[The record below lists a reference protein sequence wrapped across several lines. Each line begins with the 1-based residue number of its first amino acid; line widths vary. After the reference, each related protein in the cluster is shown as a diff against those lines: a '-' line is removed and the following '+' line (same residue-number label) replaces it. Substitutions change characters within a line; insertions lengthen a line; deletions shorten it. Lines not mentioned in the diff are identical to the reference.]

1 MPNTFVEELKEAGF
15 QEIRLIPTTEG
26 LFMSHMESVWM
37 GLGGSA
43 LLNGRK

>member
-37 GLGGSA
+37 GLGSSA
-43 LLNGRK
+43 LLDGRK